1 MLINQV
7 GKKQTHYHFDSNQ
20 GQHTRKCCSRVWYGP
35 FSTIPLDKDGS
46 SGLLSFPL
54 GQNKA
59 EWQWKKYQLCTQNS
73 SMQENYE
80 KKKRN
85 ISNVWRTSEA
95 YARKSKQHDL
105 HYRSCRARWAFFF
118 FCLFF
123 PATIICRIFS
133 LLNYFHQLFVKLLV
147 CSIHYWAHVFPKM
160 RPENCF
166 VVASVVNSERLHSKS
181 HWCIHKVP
189 ETSKGQ
195 HTHKE
200 SQTQL
205 LSFLSCFYVRVAS
218 LTFIKANFEVRKVFF
233 GGHHLTISWQAIDFK
248 IHPSRHTACRQEKDT
263 EQSTCYPDLMPTLE
277 SAPLRPILWVPGAL
291 ESLPYSSVPVGMC
304 VFLLRGAWEHFV
316 Y

>member
-1 MLINQV
+1 MDHSPRFPWTKTEARVFWVFHSVKTKLSDNEKNISYVRRTQAC
-7 GKKQTHYHFDSNQ
+7 KK
-20 GQHTRKCCSRVWYGP
+20 
-35 FSTIPLDKDGS
+35 IM
-46 SGLLSFPL
+46 
-54 GQNKA
+54 
-59 EWQWKKYQLCTQNS
+59 KK
-73 SMQENYE
+73 

-105 HYRSCRARWAFFF
+105 HYRSCRARWAFFFF

-304 VFLLRGAWEHFV
+304 VFLLWGAWEHFV